1 MPSDQTQAI
10 EYGEP
15 LERGTFDFTAG
26 GAAAPIKRVPNA
38 FLTKV
43 LSRLQKGRIIVQT
56 PSTVAMSC
64 SVSVAAWASDIPAAS
79 RTAT

>member
-56 PSTVAMSC
+56 PSGYCVVDSTE
-64 SVSVAAWASDIPAAS
+64 
-79 RTAT
+79 